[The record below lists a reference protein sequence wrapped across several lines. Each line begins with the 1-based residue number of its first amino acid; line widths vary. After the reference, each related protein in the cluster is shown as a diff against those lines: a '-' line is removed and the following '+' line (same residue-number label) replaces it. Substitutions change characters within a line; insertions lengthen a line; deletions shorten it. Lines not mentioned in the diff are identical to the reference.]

1 MYRLLAFSSWNQQS
15 SWTLSA
21 GNKEETIQFRPYIGM
36 NDYTGLAN
44 ALVSGSGIGD
54 LPPIVS
60 PWLIKE
66 GKLVSMTVALAFV
79 GKYLKG
85 MDQYRQL
92 KNEIRTQS
100 VRKNVTTQSVITSK
114 TAGFFSLC

>member
-1 MYRLLAFSSWNQQS
+1 
-15 SWTLSA
+15 
-21 GNKEETIQFRPYIGM
+21 M

-66 GKLVSMTVALAFV
+66 GKLVEVMPKWRFPAVDV
-79 GKYLKG
+79 
-85 MDQYRQL
+85 
-92 KNEIRTQS
+92 S
-100 VRKNVTTQSVITSK
+100 VVHLGTRHMPRPVRLFKEFAIQMAPVLFDHLPT
-114 TAGFFSLC
+114 